1 MKKLILLFMMI
12 LVPSYSWAIC
22 GGVNYGDV
30 SMTNLPEK
38 ILVNAGSYT
47 AGTILYDSGKITR
60 SQTEMT
66 NCEGSIYAVFAWSS
80 NNAGA
85 LVGDNIYATSVQ
97 GIGIRVKVW
106 LNISGEYDGDTDDFS
121 PDSQVHYIGD
131 VNYYLG
137 KPSGFIDYYASTH
150 YTPAYQLQLVATG
163 GVIASNSTLSFS
175 DPVATVSAKDRQG
188 TVSISRLHIS
198 GTTSIQLIPMGC
210 ITNSSG
216 LNFAMGSVNASEF
229 NTATKVGSA
238 REYLTLSC
246 EPGTNVSM
254 RVVAAQASGDNPD
267 NTVMALTAETNA
279 ATGVGVQLNL
289 KGEALPLNTDISLYT
304 SNRTTVTNSGADASY
319 SYFTNPDSPGGAAA
333 MQTLAFSTNY
343 YKTGSTVTPGTANA
357 TGVITFTYN

>member
-1 MKKLILLFMMI
+1 MKKLILLLI
-12 LVPSYSWAIC
+12 LALCPVYSWAAC
-22 GGVNYGDV
+22 TGTNYGDV

-47 AGTILYDSGKITR
+47 AGTVLYDSGKITR
-60 SQTEMT
+60 SQTELL
-66 NCEGSIYAVFAWSS
+66 NCEGSTYAVFAWSS

-85 LVGDNIYATSVQ
+85 LMGDNIYATSVQ

-106 LNISGEYDGDTDDFS
+106 LNISGEYGDDTDDFS

-137 KPSGFIDYYASTH
+137 KPTGLFDSFASTH
-150 YTPAYQLQLVATG
+150 YTPAYQLP
-163 GVIASNSTLSFS
+163 
-175 DPVATVSAKDRQG
+175 PVATVSAKDKKG
-188 TVSISRLHIS
+188 TIAISQLHIS

-210 ITNSSG
+210 IVGSNNLSFS
-216 LNFAMGSVNASEF
+216 MGSINASEF

-238 REYLTLSC
+238 RQSLSLSC

-254 RVVAAQASGDNPD
+254 RVAAASASGDNPD
-267 NTVMALTAETNA
+267 NTVMALTAEQNA

-289 KGEALPLNTDISLYT
+289 NGKALPLNTDISLYT
-304 SNRTTVTNSGADASY
+304 SSRATVTNSGADASY

-333 MQTLAFSTNY
+333 MQTLALSTNY
-343 YKTGSTVTPGTANA
+343 YRTGSAVTAGTANA